1 MSICLALTDADWSL
15 TKDVFSIVG
24 TVVGAVIS
32 AATIGVAIY
41 FGRAGLHT
49 WRKQLRGS
57 ADHDLAR
64 RLLIE
69 LYKLRDEIQRA
80 RSPAI
85 FSFEGIP
92 FEGEVV
98 SDDQQQASYDHTARA
113 YRRRMT
119 AMDNARNPLQATMLE
134 AEAIW
139 GGELKGLMEHVFKL
153 EREFVIYV
161 RLYLMSI
168 NPVQTVQG
176 ALSRQQLLEQ
186 RRNVLYDLDSA
197 DDVYWI
203 EMMQALRD
211 VDNHL
216 RAHLIPYK

>member
-1 MSICLALTDADWSL
+1 MSICLALTDTDWSL

-69 LYKLRDEIQRA
+69 LYKHRDEIQRA

-85 FSFEGIP
+85 FSFESVP
-92 FEGEVV
+92 FEGEVE
-98 SDDQQQASYDHTARA
+98 SEDPKRSSYDATARA
-113 YRRRMT
+113 YRRRLT
-119 AMDNARNPLQATMLE
+119 AMDASRNPLQATMLE
-134 AEAIW
+134 AEAVW
-139 GGELKGLMEHVFKL
+139 GTTLKELMEHIFKL

-161 RLYLMSI
+161 QVYLHALNSEISI
-168 NPVQTVQG
+168 QG
-176 ALSRQQLLEQ
+176 SFVRHERLLE
-186 RRNVLYDLDSA
+186 RRNVLYHLDSP
-197 DDVYWI
+197 DDVYWS
-203 EMMQALRD
+203 EMLKALSE
-211 VDNHL
+211 VENHL
-216 RAHLIPYK
+216 RAHLVSN

>member
-15 TKDVFSIVG
+15 TKDVFSIIG
-24 TVVGAVIS
+24 TIISGGAV
-32 AATIGVAIY
+32 AVAFY
-41 FGRAGLHT
+41 FGREGLHT
-49 WRKQLRGS
+49 WRRQLRGS

-85 FSFEGIP
+85 FSFEGVP
-92 FEGEVV
+92 FEGELV
-98 SDDQQQASYDHTARA
+98 SEDPKQSSYAFSERA
-113 YRRRMT
+113 YRRRLI
-119 AMDNARNPLQATMLE
+119 AMDGARNPLRATMLE

-139 GGELKGLMEHVFKL
+139 GDDLKVLMEQFFKL

-168 NPVQTVQG
+168 EPQQSVQG
-176 ALSRQQLLEQ
+176 ELSRHQLLEQ
-186 RRNVLYDLDSA
+186 RRNVLYDLDSP
-197 DDVYWI
+197 DDVYWV
-203 EMMQALRD
+203 EMMQALRG
-211 VDNHL
+211 VENLL
-216 RAHLIPYK
+216 RARLIPR

>member
-1 MSICLALTDADWSL
+1 MGLSICLALTDADWSL
-15 TKDVFSIVG
+15 TKDVFSIIG
-24 TVVGAVIS
+24 TIISGSAV
-32 AATIGVAIY
+32 GVAYY
-41 FGRAGLHT
+41 FGQQGLHT
-49 WRKQLRGS
+49 WRRQLRGS

-85 FSFEGIP
+85 FSFEGVP

-98 SDDQQQASYDHTARA
+98 SDEPKQSSYAFNERA
-113 YRRRMT
+113 YRRRLA
-119 AMDNARNPLQATMLE
+119 AMDHARNPLQATMLE

-139 GGELKGLMEHVFKL
+139 GPDLKGLMEKVFKL

-168 NPVQTVQG
+168 KPEQTLQG
-176 ALSRQQLLEQ
+176 ALSRQELLGQ
-186 RRNVLYDLDSA
+186 RRNVLYDLDSP
-197 DDVYWI
+197 DDIYWV
-203 EMMQALRD
+203 EMIQALQC
-211 VDNHL
+211 VENHL
-216 RAHLIPYK
+216 RERLIPS

>member
-1 MSICLALTDADWSL
+1 MSICLALTEADWTL
-15 TKDVFSIVG
+15 TKDVFSIIG
-24 TVVGAVIS
+24 TIISGAAVM
-32 AATIGVAIY
+32 VAYY

-49 WRKQLRGS
+49 WRRQLRGS

-85 FSFEGIP
+85 FSFEGVP

-98 SDDQQQASYDHTARA
+98 SDDPKQASYVFNERA
-113 YRRRMT
+113 YRRRLK
-119 AMDNARNPLQATMLE
+119 AMDDARNPLKATMLE

-139 GGELKGLMEHVFKL
+139 GADLKGLMEHVFKL

-161 RLYLMSI
+161 QLYLMSI
-168 NPVQTVQG
+168 NPKQTIQ
-176 ALSRQQLLEQ
+176 ASLSRQELLGQ

-197 DDVYWI
+197 DDIYWI
-203 EMMQALRD
+203 EMMQALRG
-211 VDNHL
+211 VENHL
-216 RAHLIPYK
+216 RARLIPS